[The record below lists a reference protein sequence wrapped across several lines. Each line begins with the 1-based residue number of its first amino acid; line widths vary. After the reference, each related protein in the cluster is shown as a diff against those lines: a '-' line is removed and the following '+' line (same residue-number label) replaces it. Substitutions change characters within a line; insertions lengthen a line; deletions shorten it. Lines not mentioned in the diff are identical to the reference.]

1 MHSYQLQLHTVL
13 GATGQGWEHAFP
25 GHIPTSRRGSL
36 SLPPASSPCSR
47 VPYFSGSLG
56 NPEPQVY
63 TTPGFLFTLQLQF
76 WRKYFWPFC
85 LPGWAAEDRCKRS
98 QYISAQKARARR
110 TVCQVTRFHGSWK
123 SWQFRHTQLQVSSAG
138 MRELCLQSQDNGRN

>member
-76 WRKYFWPFC
+76 WRIFFGRSACQDGRQKTGAKEANTFPHKKPV
-85 LPGWAAEDRCKRS
+85 PGG
-98 QYISAQKARARR
+98 Q
-110 TVCQVTRFHGSWK
+110 CQVTRFHGSWK